1 MHLQLSQI
9 LINKTEYPRIEV
21 DKARASRYA
30 DSMRDGDTFPPIDI
44 APHKYTE
51 DEERKEYELFDVA
64 DGAHRL
70 LAYKE
75 MGIDTIEVNLIET
88 DDVLFY
94 AAMKT
99 GDTKELNAK
108 EAEDTARRLY
118 TRNPSR
124 DLKEIAK
131 AVKRSKRTVQNYLKD
146 LIAEKEQAQEVKLLK
161 MNALGLPYSR
171 IAGRLGITEDSIKKS
186 IGAKLENF
194 QIGTNI
200 FDEYQKGFPVEKIAA
215 KYNLP
220 EPLVWHLLLKDKTDQ
235 ERFSALKWTMRTWD
249 NWYFQNCDLRF
260 GDDWPGRIPGQL
272 VAYTLKHYTVNNPE
286 NQALVFDPMAGGGVT
301 PDICLAFNRKCWSF
315 DGSDR
320 KDTRPEIEPFT
331 WKVPIEM
338 PVNGKQ
344 KPDLFFL
351 DPPYFSKKDKEY
363 TEKTEASI
371 SNMDRQEYM
380 NFFQEM
386 FAKFAE
392 YSKKGAFIAFLNADW
407 YDFQGVSTMDE
418 DPSLSIRQS
427 QYEALLEQAGWT
439 IYRVIDC
446 PMSSERF
453 SGSMVTAMQDKN
465 EMGTTR
471 RHLTIGRLL

>member
-30 DSMRDGDTFPPIDI
+30 DSMRDGDTFPPIDV

-118 TRNPSR
+118 TRNPAR

-146 LIAEKEQAQEVKLLK
+146 LIAEREQAQEVTLLK
-161 MNALGLPYSR
+161 MNALGLPLER
-171 IAGRLGITEDSIKKS
+171 IAGRLGMTKS
-186 IGAKLENF
+186 TVDRYFPKMEKQQNWENV
-194 QIGTNI
+194 

-220 EPLVWHLLLKDKTDQ
+220 EPLVWHLLLQDKTDQ
-235 ERFSALKWTMRTWD
+235 ERFSA
-249 NWYFQNCDLRF
+249 
-260 GDDWPGRIPGQL
+260 
-272 VAYTLKHYTVNNPE
+272 V
-286 NQALVFDPMAGGGVT
+286 
-301 PDICLAFNRKCWSF
+301 
-315 DGSDR
+315 
-320 KDTRPEIEPFT
+320 
-331 WKVPIEM
+331 
-338 PVNGKQ
+338 
-344 KPDLFFL
+344 
-351 DPPYFSKKDKEY
+351 
-363 TEKTEASI
+363 
-371 SNMDRQEYM
+371 
-380 NFFQEM
+380 
-386 FAKFAE
+386 
-392 YSKKGAFIAFLNADW
+392 
-407 YDFQGVSTMDE
+407 
-418 DPSLSIRQS
+418 
-427 QYEALLEQAGWT
+427 
-439 IYRVIDC
+439 
-446 PMSSERF
+446 
-453 SGSMVTAMQDKN
+453 
-465 EMGTTR
+465 
-471 RHLTIGRLL
+471 